1 MLIIETHKFYSID
14 FDKEE
19 QDKEIWVN
27 GRLTYTIY
35 KGLENDDV
43 NQVSPFEGEDNLQT
57 LYFTD
62 KGTVQHN
69 HVDDSFYFTDKED
82 RMVAY
87 VDGEIQQDV
96 QGYFDEFIEFAN
108 NVISK

>member
-27 GRLTYTIY
+27 GNLTYTIY
-35 KGLENDDV
+35 KGLENDDA
-43 NQVSPFEGEDNLQT
+43 NQVSPFEGKNSLQT

-69 HVDDSFYFTDKED
+69 HGDDSFYFTDKAGC
-82 RMVAY
+82 MVAY
-87 VDGEIQQDV
+87 VDGELQQDV
-96 QGYFDEFIEFAN
+96 QGNFDEFIEFAN
-108 NVISK
+108 SVMSK